1 MTTPVQLVRRYPISA
16 FAVLACFFGW
26 LPYEL
31 AAVGVGSNPENFSM
45 GPVLA
50 ALVVTSCQGREALFA
65 WGRSLRRWAASPW
78 LYALAFIAPAVLQ
91 MAIVLVNHSLGAPL
105 PTAAQLGGWPE
116 VPVTF
121 LAMLVFVGLGE
132 EAGWTAFAAPV
143 LLRRFGLLG
152 AFGVLAPLRIF
163 WHLPLIVTGD
173 MPLVVGI
180 LGNAGFQLVVLL
192 MLRHRTGSWTL
203 AAVWHSVLNAFGNA
217 FFFSMVEGA
226 DRDRLNL
233 LLGLEY
239 ALVGVVA
246 LALVSLS
253 GRRTRRPGPDLEV
266 DRPDDDRD
274 LLVSR

>member
-1 MTTPVQLVRRYPISA
+1 MTTPAQLVRRHPISA

-31 AAVGVGSNPENFSM
+31 AAVGVGSNPENFPL
-45 GPVLA
+45 GPVIA

-78 LYALAFIAPAVLQ
+78 LYALAFVAPALLQ
-91 MAIVLVNHSLGAPL
+91 VAIVLVNHSLGAPL
-105 PTAAQLGGWPE
+105 PTAAQLGAWPE

-121 LAMLVFVGLGE
+121 LAMLVLVGLGE

-180 LGNAGFQLVVLL
+180 LGNAGFQLVVLV
-192 MLRHRTGSWTL
+192 MLQHRRGSWTL
-203 AAVWHSVLNAFGNA
+203 AAVWHAVLNAFGNA
-217 FFFSMVEGA
+217 FFFSMVAGD

-239 ALVGVVA
+239 ALVGLAA
-246 LALVSLS
+246 LGLMHLA
-253 GRRTRRPGPDLEV
+253 GRRQDPPRHDLEV
-266 DRPDDDRD
+266 DEPDRV
-274 LLVSR
+274 LVG

>member
-16 FAVLACFFGW
+16 FAVLACLLGW

-31 AAVGVGSNPENFSM
+31 AAVGIGGDPENSPF
-45 GPVLA
+45 GPAVA
-50 ALVVTSCQGREALFA
+50 ALVVASCQGREALFA

-78 LYALAFIAPAVLQ
+78 LYALALVAPALLQ
-91 MAIVLVNHSLGAPL
+91 VAIVLVNHQLGAPL
-105 PTAAQLGGWPE
+105 PTAGQLGDWPE

-143 LLRRFGLLG
+143 LLRRFGLFG
-152 AFGVLAPLRIF
+152 AFGLLASMRII
-163 WHLPLIVTGD
+163 WHLPLMLTGD

-192 MLRHRTGSWTL
+192 LLRHRRGSWTL
-203 AAVWHSVLNAFGNA
+203 AAVWHAVLNAFGNA
-217 FFFSMVEGA
+217 FFFAMVSGA

-239 ALVGVVA
+239 ALVGAVA
-246 LALVSLS
+246 LTIFKLA
-253 GRRTRRPGPDLEV
+253 RRRRDEAGPDLEADEP
-266 DRPDDDRD
+266 DR
-274 LLVSR
+274 LLVG